1 MNQSAANGK
10 KNFDLDILRSLGIF
24 IVSLLFCLYT
34 AFSGMDCGRKVRPV
48 FSAPTC

>member
-24 IVSLLFCLYT
+24 IVSQI
-34 AFSGMDCGRKVRPV
+34 A
-48 FSAPTC
+48 SASWTLR